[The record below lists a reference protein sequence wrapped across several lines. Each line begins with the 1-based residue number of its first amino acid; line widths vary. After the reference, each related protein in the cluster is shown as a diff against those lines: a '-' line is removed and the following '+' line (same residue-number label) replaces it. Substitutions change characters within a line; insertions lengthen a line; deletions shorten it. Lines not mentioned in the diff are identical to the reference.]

1 MGRFAT
7 NLAAYAANVDNLPS
21 KDKLPNVSFWEAVLP
36 GSVGDLFAE
45 SKQVSQGSVDM
56 DASCVRA
63 G

>member
-7 NLAAYAANVDNLPS
+7 NLAAYAANVDNLPP

-45 SKQVSQGSVDM
+45 PKKVSQDPEGLRCFVSFLL
-56 DASCVRA
+56 
-63 G
+63 